1 MAYLAAK
8 PLTVWLR
15 AALAPLLLLM
25 TLTAS
30 TGAVSSAEPEQYPH
44 IDEHKMTQPARLHG
58 PLPKSVPIMRS
69 AHHGN
74 PLPVPQDTGL
84 PVCFVLLY
92 PLFYNRLKRRLLRP
106 LKYTSNYVELYTSS
120 NCQTASLH

>member
-15 AALAPLLLLM
+15 AGLAPLLLLM

-30 TGAVSSAEPEQYPH
+30 TGADSNAEPEQYPH
-44 IDEHKMTQPARLHG
+44 IERYEHKMTQPARLHG
-58 PLPKSVPIMRS
+58 PLPKSVPFMRS

-74 PLPVPQDTGL
+74 PLPVSQDTGL

-92 PLFYNRLKRRLLRP
+92 PQFYNRLKRLLLRP
-106 LKYTSNYVELYTSS
+106 LKYTSNYVEVYSS
-120 NCQTASLH
+120 SICQTAS